1 MQVHSYHTMQKLQY
15 TGRFIY
21 YRKSVLRKRMCHV
34 RSSRCSTELRLCSG
48 HPVQLKWIVDV
59 VDCLENCL
67 HLYSLRVE
75 HDEAAGEGHGGH
87 HPQHEIDCVGRQS
100 HLPLHLGAV
109 PAHTRTGI
117 EGANGQQIVVK
128 SKA

>member
-1 MQVHSYHTMQKLQY
+1 MQHNVQM
-15 TGRFIY
+15 
-21 YRKSVLRKRMCHV
+21 
-34 RSSRCSTELRLCSG
+34 SSQCYLLSG
-48 HPVQLKWIVDV
+48 
-59 VDCLENCL
+59 EGF

-117 EGANGQQIVVK
+117 DGANSQEIVVNF
-128 SKA
+128 KA